1 METKK
6 TIGELIEYE
15 VRKQGLSII
24 DFANK
29 ISCRRNNVYD
39 IFKRNTIDIALLAQI
54 SKVLNH
60 NFFDDIAKDYNLAEI
75 AGDES
80 EEEIYNR
87 KAVNQFMDV
96 VPKVLRELGKET
108 TIAFSDKDEFDIIIP
123 DFTLPTYCV
132 TFTIGNTWTEKTNA
146 RSYPYFNIQQ
156 ITDGNNISFFYVVNK
171 TSGTPMIDIKLDYKS
186 EDEWKNILSFVFQK
200 FPNLYF
206 TGYGRRL

>member
-29 ISCRRNNVYD
+29 ISCQRNNVYD

-87 KAVNQFMDV
+87 KAVNQFMEV
-96 VPKVLRELGKET
+96 VPKVLKELGKET
-108 TIAFSDKDEFDIIIP
+108 TIAFSDKDEFGIIIP
-123 DFTLPTYCV
+123 DFTLPSYCI
-132 TFTIGNTWTEKTNA
+132 TFTIGNTWTEKTKAYSN
-146 RSYPYFNIQQ
+146 PLFDIQK
-156 ITDGNNISFFYVVNK
+156 ITNGNDISFFIAINK
-171 TSGTPMIDIKLDYKS
+171 LSGTPLIDIKLDYKS
-186 EDEWKNILSFVFQK
+186 QDEWKNILSFVFQK

>member
-29 ISCRRNNVYD
+29 ISCQRNNVYD

-87 KAVNQFMDV
+87 KAVNQFMEV
-96 VPKVLRELGKET
+96 VPKVLKELGKET

-123 DFTLPTYCV
+123 DFTLPSYCI
-132 TFTIGNTWTEKTNA
+132 TFTIGNTWTEKTKAYSN
-146 RSYPYFNIQQ
+146 PLFDIQK
-156 ITDGNNISFFYVVNK
+156 ITNGNDISFFIAKNK
-171 TSGTPMIDIKLDYKS
+171 SSGTPLIDIKLDYKS
-186 EDEWKNILSFVFQK
+186 QDEWKNILSFVFQK

>member
-1 METKK
+1 MKTQK

-15 VRKQGLSII
+15 VRKQGLSIV

-29 ISCRRNNVYD
+29 ISCQRNNVYD

-60 NFFDDIAKDYNLAEI
+60 NFFDDIAKDYNLAEL

-87 KAVNQFMDV
+87 KAVNQFMEV

-108 TIAFSDKDEFDIIIP
+108 SIVFSDKNEFDIIIP
-123 DFTLPTYCV
+123 DFTLPSYFI
-132 TFTIGNTWTEKTNA
+132 TFTIGNTWTEKTKEYSNPLFDI
-146 RSYPYFNIQQ
+146 RQ
-156 ITDGNNISFFYVVNK
+156 ITDGNNISFFCVVNK
-171 TSGTPMIDIKLDYKS
+171 NLGTLMIDIKLDYKS

-200 FPNLYF
+200 FPNLHF